1 MSKKRVMK
9 LASRG
14 KRLGAYCIDAAIP
27 FAVMII
33 LMTATGAFAS
43 RNRQFGYDPFGGYG
57 YGYGYGDGFGYGYGN
72 NIPQISGRMAGIM
85 TFAMLIFLIYLIV
98 QLVFFSKSKTM
109 GKAALGLQVISSKN
123 GKPIGFWMMLLRE
136 WIVKSASS
144 HVFLLGYIWVMI
156 DEKNRGWHDKI
167 LDTYV
172 IDLKESEMLG
182 RHETGP
188 AEKPEPEIIESAK
201 NEHEAALPVMKE
213 PELPIIVEGSKS
225 EEFVEL
231 ENDETAANVA
241 ESIESAIGTVKDEAD
256 KNVSETITEA
266 ASEPTEEAV
275 DKTDEKD
282 L

>member
-144 HVFLLGYIWVMI
+144 RVFFLGYIWVMI

-172 IDLKESEMLG
+172 IDEKESRMLS
-182 RHETGP
+182 RP
-188 AEKPEPEIIESAK
+188 EKPVQESPEAQREEITGIAPKEPDLPVIKES
-201 NEHEAALPVMKE
+201 ALPVV
-213 PELPIIVEGSKS
+213 VESNKS
-225 EEFVEL
+225 EEYVEL
-231 ENDETAANVA
+231 ENEDATDNAAADTADTVND
-241 ESIESAIGTVKDEAD
+241 IVKDVTDSVKA
-256 KNVSETITEA
+256 
-266 ASEPTEEAV
+266 TEE
-275 DKTDEKD
+275 DNEKD